1 MLAYVLSF
9 IDRQILSL
17 LVGPIKAEFGVSDTE
32 IGLLQGFAF
41 AIFYTL
47 FGLPMGRVVDRHHR
61 IRLIVVGVV
70 LWSFMTGVCGLATS
84 YALLFL
90 ARVGV
95 GVGEATLS
103 PAAVSVITDYFPRE
117 RLGVALSVYSMG
129 IFAGSGLAFIAGG
142 AIVQAVANG
151 ATVSVLGIGSLAS
164 WRLAFLIVGVP
175 GILIGLLIS
184 TLREPSR
191 TGVLRQRDGEMVRL
205 SIGDAAREIRRR
217 WVSIGGVVGGMAWHA
232 ICMYGLFAWGPTFLI
247 RVYGWNAGRA
257 GAWLGSVVL
266 VSGCVGMYVG
276 GRLCDHW
283 HSQGRR
289 EAPLA
294 VGMWAGAAASLTAAL
309 AFTAQTPWLALALM
323 VPLVFCLAMPI
334 GSMFA
339 ALQLIVPNQ
348 VRGQVSALYLFAI
361 SLVGITLGPLLP
373 GLMTDHW
380 YADPARIGSALA
392 MSVGLSAIGMAAFF
406 RWTFKSYQVDHA
418 TMHP

>member
-1 MLAYVLSF
+1 M
-9 IDRQILSL
+9 
-17 LVGPIKAEFGVSDTE
+17 
-32 IGLLQGFAF
+32 
-41 AIFYTL
+41 
-47 FGLPMGRVVDRHHR
+47 
-61 IRLIVVGVV
+61 
-70 LWSFMTGVCGLATS
+70 
-84 YALLFL
+84 
-90 ARVGV
+90 
-95 GVGEATLS
+95 
-103 PAAVSVITDYFPRE
+103 
-117 RLGVALSVYSMG
+117 
-129 IFAGSGLAFIAGG
+129 
-142 AIVQAVANG
+142 
-151 ATVSVLGIGSLAS
+151 
-164 WRLAFLIVGVP
+164 
-175 GILIGLLIS
+175 
-184 TLREPSR
+184 
-191 TGVLRQRDGEMVRL
+191 
-205 SIGDAAREIRRR
+205 
-217 WVSIGGVVGGMAWHA
+217 
-232 ICMYGLFAWGPTFLI
+232 I